1 MKTVSRLF
9 QGIRA
14 KLLVLVLLPLAL
26 FAALSLVSIRA
37 LHKQQEEANL
47 IALDR
52 MPKTESILLTRVH
65 SNALM
70 RFLWTSAAITDPKVR
85 HEKLNEV
92 EERFTAFE
100 KEVQHFASFKLSP
113 TMREDFAPVLKDAEL
128 LKTPLFQA
136 IGLLRKND
144 PESDK
149 MASQVIFDKMVPQI
163 YEITQA
169 IEKCTHLLDEQVQ
182 EEIVLANKA
191 ADFGQNSVILL
202 SLLGG
207 LLLGAYGLYLAN
219 KLYASLNQIS
229 HAISE
234 TQGQVMTASGELA
247 TASHQASAGSTQA
260 ASALEETVASL
271 EELTSMVKVNADHTQ
286 SASGLSRASIE
297 SALEGEK
304 EMRALTE
311 AMNEISVGS
320 KKMSEI
326 IEVIDGIA
334 FQTNLLALNAAV
346 EAARAGEQGRG
357 FAVVAEAVRVLSQK
371 SAVAAKDIS
380 QLIHDSGDKVDR
392 GAKVADRS
400 RVLLS
405 NILESVKKVADIN
418 NEIAAASSEQAQGIS
433 QISQAMTELD
443 LSVQQNA
450 QASEEVAQLSDK
462 MAEQSDVL
470 HTSVQQLEVILQG
483 EQAAPTEV
491 AQANHHAGSTRKPAK
506 LKLIKAG

>member
-1 MKTVSRLF
+1 MKTFSALF

-14 KLLVLVLLPLAL
+14 KLLVLVLLPIVL
-26 FAALSLVSIRA
+26 FAALSLVSIKA

-52 MPKTESILLTRVH
+52 LPKTESIMLTRVH
-65 SNALM
+65 ANALM
-70 RFLWTSAAITDPKVR
+70 RFLWTSAAITEPEVR

-92 EERFTAFE
+92 EERFATFE
-100 KEVQHFASFKLSP
+100 KEVQHFASLKLSA
-113 TMREDFAPVLKDAEL
+113 TMKEDFAPVLKDAEAI
-128 LKTPLFQA
+128 KAPLA
-136 IGLLRKND
+136 EAVGLLRKNT

-149 MASQVIFDKMVPQI
+149 IASHLIFDKMVPLI
-163 YEITQA
+163 YDISQA
-169 IEKCTHLLDEQVQ
+169 IEKCTHLLDAQVDA
-182 EEIVLANKA
+182 EIKEANIA
-191 ADFGQNSVILL
+191 ANFGQNSVLFL
-202 SLLGG
+202 SLFGG
-207 LLLGAYGLYLAN
+207 VILIGYGFYLSN
-219 KLYASLNQIS
+219 KLYSSLNQIS
-229 HAISE
+229 QVISA
-234 TQGQVMTASGELA
+234 TQGHVMSASGELA

-260 ASALEETVASL
+260 ASALEETVASI
-271 EELTSMVKVNADHTQ
+271 EELTSMVKVNADHSQ
-286 SASGLSRASIE
+286 SASALSQASIN

-304 EMRALTE
+304 EMQVLTA
-311 AMNEISVGS
+311 AMQDISDGS

-380 QLIHDSGDKVDR
+380 QLIQDSGEKVQR
-392 GAKVADRS
+392 GASVAGRS
-400 RVLLS
+400 RVLLT
-405 NILESVKKVADIN
+405 NILDSVKKVADLN
-418 NEIAAASSEQAQGIS
+418 NEIAAASSEQATGIS

-462 MAEQSDVL
+462 MAEQSEIL
-470 HTSVQQLEVILQG
+470 QASVQKLEVILQG
-483 EQAAPTEV
+483 ESAAEV
-491 AQANHHAGSTRKPAK
+491 QEHPVSTYNKPAK